1 MPRVKQDQAE
11 LEKRRK
17 QIFQESIME
26 CENLMDRQSYIG
38 AILSNYGL
46 GPNQSEQ
53 AAQQVDQM
61 FTEHK
66 RKINEFT

>member
-1 MPRVKQDQAE
+1 MTRVKQDQAE

-46 GPNQSEQ
+46 GPDQSEQ
-53 AAQQVDQM
+53 AA
-61 FTEHK
+61 
-66 RKINEFT
+66 

>member
-1 MPRVKQDQAE
+1 
-11 LEKRRK
+11 
-17 QIFQESIME
+17 ME
-26 CENLMDRQSYIG
+26 CENLMDRKSYIG

-46 GPNQSEQ
+46 GPDQSEQ
-53 AAQQVDQM
+53 TAQQVDKM

>member
-11 LEKRRK
+11 LEKWHK
-17 QIFQESIME
+17 QIFQESIMV

-38 AILSNYGL
+38 EILSNYGL
-46 GPNQSEQ
+46 GPDQSEL
-53 AAQQVDQM
+53 AARQVDQM